1 MFTVQVPLA
10 KHSLL
15 YEYMFTLIRFPI
27 QMKDIERIYTLKQP
41 EKERIVIDN
50 TEGFYA
56 KPEQKNLKKF
66 I

>member
-1 MFTVQVPLA
+1 
-10 KHSLL
+10 
-15 YEYMFTLIRFPI
+15 
-27 QMKDIERIYTLKQP
+27 MKDIERIYTLKQP